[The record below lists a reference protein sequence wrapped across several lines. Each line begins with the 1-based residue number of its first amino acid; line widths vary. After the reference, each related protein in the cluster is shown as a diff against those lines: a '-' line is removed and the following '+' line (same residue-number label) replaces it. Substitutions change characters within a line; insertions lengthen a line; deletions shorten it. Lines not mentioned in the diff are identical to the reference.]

1 MNIEH
6 KPQNRWHSA
15 IRELAPNCQYHSDQ
29 EVITKWLT
37 PDIPQPSDADIQSKV
52 DEFATAWD
60 AQEYAR
66 NRELEYVILN
76 QFEMQYDDKLN
87 GTTTWDDAIE
97 AIKAKYPK
105 P

>member
-1 MNIEH
+1 MANHDGEWERHDGTFESIEWRNGATPPLEADVEAGI
-6 KPQNRWHSA
+6 K
-15 IRELAPNCQYHSDQ
+15 
-29 EVITKWLT
+29 VIQDDW
-37 PDIPQPSDADIQSKV
+37 
-52 DEFATAWD
+52 E

-66 NRELEYVILN
+66 NRKEEYDALN

>member
-1 MNIEH
+1 MTITTIDAINSLVPDFEGGVSTTANPDDGETIIWNNPKIAPVTLEEIEAE
-6 KPQNRWHSA
+6 KTRLQAES
-15 IRELAPNCQYHSDQ
+15 
-29 EVITKWLT
+29 
-37 PDIPQPSDADIQSKV
+37 
-52 DEFATAWD
+52 D

-66 NRELEYVILN
+66 SRKAEYDALN

>member
-1 MNIEH
+1 MTPSRFDAIVALVGGGVSIGADPNGNVSYHDGQTPPTEEEIEA
-6 KPQNRWHSA
+6 KLS
-15 IRELAPNCQYHSDQ
+15 E
-29 EVITKWLT
+29 
-37 PDIPQPSDADIQSKV
+37 IQ
-52 DEFATAWD
+52 DEYN
-60 AQEYAR
+60 AQAYAR
-66 NRELEYVILN
+66 NRKEEYDALN

>member
-1 MNIEH
+1 MIKKVDAIHSLNPGVTFSFEHEKGIIE
-6 KPQNRWHSA
+6 WG
-15 IRELAPNCQYHSDQ
+15 SD
-29 EVITKWLT
+29 E
-37 PDIPQPSDADIQSKV
+37 PQPTEAEIDN
-52 DEFATAWD
+52 EFIRLKAEYD

-66 NRELEYVILN
+66 NRKAEYDALN